1 MAVVLFLSAFFCLVI
16 ALLIMPIHV
25 RINPD
30 REDGYREK
38 PGFFRLNIDLD
49 GESYISVILNVFFL
63 RLRWHPLHKKGNKP
77 AKRKASE
84 RKRKYYPWNPNRL
97 KFLVNVAWQAV
108 KKSKLKRLYMD
119 LDTSNVI
126 INANLYPVFEL
137 MNERPRIN
145 LNVNYAGNFAL
156 SLDVQN
162 NLWILFRILIWNL
175 LKRAFIFTK
184 NK

>member
-1 MAVVLFLSAFFCLVI
+1 
-16 ALLIMPIHV
+16 
-25 RINPD
+25 
-30 REDGYREK
+30 
-38 PGFFRLNIDLD
+38 
-49 GESYISVILNVFFL
+49 
-63 RLRWHPLHKKGNKP
+63 
-77 AKRKASE
+77 
-84 RKRKYYPWNPNRL
+84 
-97 KFLVNVAWQAV
+97 
-108 KKSKLKRLYMD
+108 MD